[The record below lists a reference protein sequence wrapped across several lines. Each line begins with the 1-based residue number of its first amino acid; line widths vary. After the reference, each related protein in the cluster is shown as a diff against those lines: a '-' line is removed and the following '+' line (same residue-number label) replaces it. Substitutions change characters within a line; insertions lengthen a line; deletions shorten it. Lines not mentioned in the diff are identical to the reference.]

1 MDGRQSKQW
10 DSERNKFRTGRR
22 LNRMLMDFNGMETE
36 GKKEYNT
43 MWIQW
48 MNEWIFTIGHSRGT
62 SQTTV
67 NSYKIIW

>member
-1 MDGRQSKQW
+1 MDGRQSKR

-43 MWIQW
+43 M
-48 MNEWIFTIGHSRGT
+48 
-62 SQTTV
+62 
-67 NSYKIIW
+67 